1 MPEGIYTR
9 AIHDFTPHLVDHM
22 VFMRRHLQQLVASYL
37 GAQAFQSCAAWA
49 RGRNQGL
56 NSLEIDSVFAI

>member
-1 MPEGIYTR
+1 MSEGIYTR

-37 GAQAFQSCAAWA
+37 GAQAF
-49 RGRNQGL
+49 
-56 NSLEIDSVFAI
+56 